1 MLPNMV
7 GRTERSVLPIINT
20 FMVEENGTYFVGMA
34 FEMEDDEII
43 FPVMFHTKNYKEALT
58 LTRCITDGDPR
69 KRVMFADIDERF

>member
-7 GRTERSVLPIINT
+7 GRASVLPIINT
-20 FMVEENGTYFVGMA
+20 LMVEENGTYFVGMA

-58 LTRCITDGDPR
+58 LTRCITSGDPR

>member
-7 GRTERSVLPIINT
+7 GRASVLPIINT
-20 FMVEENGTYFVGMA
+20 FMVENGTYFVGMS
-34 FEMEDDEII
+34 FETEENEEIV

>member
-7 GRTERSVLPIINT
+7 GRASVLPIINT